1 MEKNMTDNATESSEL
16 PFATKKYLDIHGHKM
31 AYIDEGE
38 GPSIVFQHG
47 NPTSSYLWRNVMPHL
62 KGLGRLIAADFMG
75 MGDSE
80 KLNPSLGP
88 SRYSFNEQRKYLHG
102 LWDALDLGDDVIL
115 VLHDT
120 GSMFGFDWA
129 NQHRGRVQ
137 GIAYMESI
145 VAPLLVSDFPEYVQ
159 EQLKHMTPEA
169 LEASLQGSDFLEGFL
184 LRSRDFSEAEK
195 AYYRAPFNNPGE
207 DRRPLISFD
216 LPLQGQPDHTVKIAE
231 DYSRWLARSDVSKL
245 LIRAE
250 PGYLLTN
257 RLYDI
262 AKMWPN
268 QTEVTVKG
276 GHYIQETTPD
286 EVGVAIADFV
296 RSLRS

>member
-1 MEKNMTDNATESSEL
+1 MSQFHAKTSEQS
-16 PFATKKYLDIHGHKM
+16 FAAKKYIEIHGHKM

-38 GPSIVFQHG
+38 GAPIIFQHG
-47 NPTSSYLWRNVMPHL
+47 NPASSYLWRNVMRNL
-62 KGLGRLIAADFMG
+62 RGRGRLIAADFMG

-80 KLNPSLGP
+80 KLDPALGA

-102 LWDALDLGDDVIL
+102 LWEALDLGDEVIL

-129 NQHRGRVQ
+129 NQHRDRVQ

-145 VAPLLVSDFPEYVQ
+145 VAPLLVSDFPEYVRA
-159 EQLKHMTPEA
+159 QLKQMTPA
-169 LEASLQGSDFLEGFL
+169 GLEASLQGLDFLEGFL
-184 LRSRDFSEAEK
+184 LGARDFSDVEK
-195 AYYRAPFNNPGE
+195 AHYRAPFLKPGE
-207 DRRPLISFD
+207 DRRPMISFD
-216 LPLQGQPDHTVKIAE
+216 LPLEGQPAHTVKIAE
-231 DYSRWLARSDVSKL
+231 DYSRWLGQSNVPKL
-245 LIRAE
+245 LVRAE

-262 AKMWPN
+262 AKTWPN

-286 EVGVAIADFV
+286 EVGSAIADFV
-296 RSLRS
+296 RRLRS

>member
-1 MEKNMTDNATESSEL
+1 MSQFKAKVSEQ
-16 PFATKKYLDIHGHKM
+16 PFAAKKYLDIHGHEM

-38 GPSIVFQHG
+38 GRPIIFQHG
-47 NPTSSYLWRNVMPHL
+47 NPASSYLWRNVMRHL
-62 KGLGRLIAADFMG
+62 RGQGRLIAADFMG

-80 KLNPSLGP
+80 KLDPALGA

-102 LWDALDLGDDVIL
+102 LWDALDLGDEVIL

-129 NQHRGRVQ
+129 NRNRSRVQ

-145 VAPLLVSDFPEYVQ
+145 VAPLLVSDFPPYVQ
-159 EQLKHMTPEA
+159 EMLKHITPEG
-169 LEASLQGSDFLEGFL
+169 LEASLQGLDFLEGFL
-184 LRSRDFSEAEK
+184 LGARDFSDVEK
-195 AYYRAPFNNPGE
+195 AHYRAPFLKPGE
-207 DRRPLISFD
+207 DRRPMISFD
-216 LPLQGQPDHTVKIAE
+216 LPIEGQPAHTAKIAE
-231 DYSRWLARSDVSKL
+231 DYSRWLGQSDVPKL
-245 LIRAE
+245 FVRAE

-262 AKMWPN
+262 AKTWPN

-286 EVGVAIADFV
+286 EVGSAIADFV
-296 RSLRS
+296 RRLRS

>member
-1 MEKNMTDNATESSEL
+1 MTTLQPTFSEQ
-16 PFATKKYLDIHGHKM
+16 PFAAKKFVDIHGHKM

-38 GPSIVFQHG
+38 GAAIVFQHG

-62 KGLGRLIAADFMG
+62 SGKGRLIAADFMG

-80 KLNPSLGP
+80 KLDPSLGKA
-88 SRYSFNEQRKYLHG
+88 RYSFEEQRRYLHG
-102 LWDALDLGDDVIL
+102 LWDALNLGDNVIF

-129 NQHRGRVQ
+129 NKHRERVQ

-159 EQLKHMTPEA
+159 AQIQHMTPEGM
-169 LEASLQGSDFLEGFL
+169 ETSLQGLDFLEGFL
-184 LRSRDFSEAEK
+184 LGAREFSETEK
-195 AYYRAPFNNPGE
+195 SHYRKPFLQAGE
-207 DRRPLISFD
+207 DRRPMISFD
-216 LPLQGQPDHTVKIAE
+216 LPVEGHPAHTVKMAE
-231 DYSRWLARSDVSKL
+231 DYSHWLGQSEVPKL

-250 PGYLLTN
+250 PGYLLKN

-262 AKMWPN
+262 AMAWPN
-268 QTEVTVKG
+268 QTEATVQG
-276 GHYIQETTPD
+276 DHYLQETTPD
-286 EVGVAIADFV
+286 EVGAAIANFV
-296 RSLRS
+296 QRLRN